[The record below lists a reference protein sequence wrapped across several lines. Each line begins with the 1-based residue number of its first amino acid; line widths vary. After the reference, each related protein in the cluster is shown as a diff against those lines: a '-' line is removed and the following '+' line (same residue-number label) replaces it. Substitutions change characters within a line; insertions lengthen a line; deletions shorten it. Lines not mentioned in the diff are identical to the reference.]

1 MYPKKRHRH
10 SPHPPSVPHSAVY
23 SNQDTRVAKMSW
35 TDEWIRKERD
45 SGILAI
51 KKNKIRPFSAT
62 WMDPEMIILNKAN
75 HHVIS
80 LKGGIK
86 NSFHMN

>member
-1 MYPKKRHRH
+1 M
-10 SPHPPSVPHSAVY
+10 
-23 SNQDTRVAKMSW
+23 
-35 TDEWIRKERD
+35 ERD